1 MEQLASIT
9 VTRPR
14 GLVGALR
21 KFRILCD
28 GVEVAQISN
37 DSSSQIQLAAGVHT
51 IQVKCDWLGGP
62 PLEVTLQPGET
73 RHLVCGSA
81 DDVVQL
87 LLATLFLRN
96 SYLRPRV
103 VTAAERESQLQRPR
117 PAWGRALL
125 YCVIWGLILASLA
138 FAIMI
143 LTPSTSQS
151 GSARAEKLGQ
161 VVGSLLVSGWFVIL
175 IRAYSKRT

>member
-1 MEQLASIT
+1 MEQLASIN

-14 GLVGALR
+14 AWVGAIR

-28 GVEVAQISN
+28 GVEIAQISN
-37 DSSSQIQLAAGVHT
+37 DSTSQIQLAAGAHS
-51 IQVKCDWLGGP
+51 IQVKCDWLSGP

-87 LLATLFLRN
+87 LLATLFLHN
-96 SYLRPRV
+96 SYLQPRV
-103 VTAAERESQLQRPR
+103 VAAEEGESHMQRSR

-125 YCVIWGLILASLA
+125 YCVIWAWSWSHWHS
-138 FAIMI
+138 
-143 LTPSTSQS
+143 PS
-151 GSARAEKLGQ
+151 
-161 VVGSLLVSGWFVIL
+161 
-175 IRAYSKRT
+175 

>member
-1 MEQLASIT
+1 MEQLASIS

-14 GLVGALR
+14 ALVGAIR

-28 GVEVAQISN
+28 GVELAQISN
-37 DSSSQIQLAAGVHT
+37 DSTSQIRLAAGTHS

-73 RHLVCGSA
+73 RHFVCGSA

-96 SYLRPRV
+96 FYLRPRV
-103 VTAAERESQLQRPR
+103 VTSAEGESHQQRTR
-117 PAWGRALL
+117 PAWGRALV
-125 YCVIWGLILASLA
+125 YCIIWALILMALAS
-138 FAIMI
+138 AIMI
-143 LTPSTSQS
+143 LTPSTPRS
-151 GSARAEKLGQ
+151 GSSRDQALGQ
-161 VVGSLLVSGWFVIL
+161 LVGFLLVVGWFVIL